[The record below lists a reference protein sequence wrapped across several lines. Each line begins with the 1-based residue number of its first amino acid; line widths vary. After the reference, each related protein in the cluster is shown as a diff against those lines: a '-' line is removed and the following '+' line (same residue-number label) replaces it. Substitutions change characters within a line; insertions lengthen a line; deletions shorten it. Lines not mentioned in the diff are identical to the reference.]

1 MKYLMI
7 HCLDESSWL
16 NPDGSEQED
25 PAFDQAIDAWV
36 TEMETTGVKVSGGR
50 LRPVGDATTVRVRN
64 GEVLLS
70 DGPFAETKEQIAGF
84 DVIEC
89 ASLDEAIEV
98 AARHPTAK
106 VGTFELRPFW
116 PQA

>member
-7 HCLDESSWL
+7 HFLDESNWL
-16 NPDGSEQED
+16 QPDGSEKED
-25 PAFDQAIDAWV
+25 PAYDREIDAWV
-36 TEMETTGVKVSGGR
+36 TEMEANGVKVSGGR
-50 LRPVGDATTVRVRN
+50 LRPVGDATTVRVRD

-70 DGPFAETKEQIAGF
+70 DGPFAETKEQIGGF

-89 ASLDEAIEV
+89 ASMAEAIEI

-116 PQA
+116 PG

>member
-7 HCLDESSWL
+7 HYLDESTWL
-16 NPDGSEQED
+16 NSDGSEQED

-50 LRPVGDATTVRVRN
+50 SARSGTPPRSGSGTARYCSATGRSPRPRSRSPA
-64 GEVLLS
+64 
-70 DGPFAETKEQIAGF
+70 F

-89 ASLDEAIEV
+89 ASMDEAIEI
-98 AARHPTAK
+98 AARHPTAE

-116 PQA
+116 PQS